1 MFGIGMAKT
10 PVSQRPKINKLVYFE
25 VIKTVFQDCLYIRSQ
40 YVFFYS
46 SISIK
51 EIFIGYYYSFVLLK
65 VYIDS
70 FCSV

>member
-40 YVFFYS
+40 DGFFCS

-51 EIFIGYYYSFVLLK
+51 KIFIGYYYSFVLLE